1 MSFVKLNVGGE
12 RIVTTKETLTKFPG
26 SKLAKIRM
34 APAELTDEEELPTYL
49 DIDPLYFRAVLN
61 WLRCVWMWRRIVR
74 MY

>member
-1 MSFVKLNVGGE
+1 MKLNVGGE
-12 RIVTTKETLTKFPG
+12 KFVTTVETLTKYPD

-34 APAELTDEEELPTYL
+34 SPAYLTDEQDGPTYL